1 MITEEIRSYE
11 VSVWT
16 LQDEFLTVL
25 KWSDAEQKGRIENPK
40 MILNIDGTQE
50 FTFSIP
56 MYYYKNGKL
65 IDNPNWYNIENGNLI
80 EGLRKIKVIFN
91 KGNKELEEVFEFL
104 VINMDDSH
112 EKDIASC
119 EVKCEGL
126 AFHELGKQGYKITL
140 SQENFEEKYKKW
152 TESDKSEPEPTF
164 TLDYWCGDKE
174 TCDLSVRPTE
184 GIIDPN
190 TWYYTVRMNQES
202 FKNGTGA
209 LARSSAKIYEEP
221 VPIHWNENLIPDQ
234 YIEYKEKERMVTAD
248 KSNLYNLTQTI
259 AEAFQVHCK
268 YEYTY
273 DENYHITSR
282 TIVFYNH
289 FFQEEK
295 GAMSFTYPYSSSK
308 ITRTS
313 DCSNLTTKMYVLTT
327 DNDKT
332 VAGYN
337 TIMNASSNPTSEDY
351 ILNFDYMLKR
361 GVISQDQYDAIKP
374 YEIAMRDYNKRL
386 IIFQQNL
393 AAYNIQKPE
402 IEAKVAVYKKSIEL
416 DKENITQNQS
426 LKNALDLKDGDADGN
441 ITIDSSHP
449 DMRII
454 QQDND
459 GAYYI
464 KLDNTNKGI
473 QTDTVKIYR
482 GYSSANHQLSGEVTS
497 NFSFDYDEYKRP
509 SKILN
514 VAPENNSS
522 TVYLT
527 YKYNPQLYYDAVLKV
542 WKSKWA
548 NDTLQYAEFLSK
560 LGPKSTSDI
569 NFDYAGAYVYYA
581 KKLSLAH
588 EKYEEATQNEKDTV
602 SSAIWANCLNKQ
614 IKDAEDKIEE
624 LTNGPDGKK
633 AAIKEFN
640 RLMGAALR
648 ESYWQPE
655 DYQDYGLHKE
665 DNKEL
670 AVLTEE
676 ELKANTEESFIAFW
690 DTELFDEEDKN
701 YYEESVNLNKIYYPC
716 IDLSSIYN
724 SIKNNIMSYS
734 FIFNNNYT
742 QAISNTID
750 TRYTQIFSIGSG
762 ALLEFGLKDGTVHP
776 LLVLVGAKSMTNDEI
791 TFMKSNTVGNT
802 QGGNP
807 RIARISTNE
816 DGMYQFSNG
825 SYTLVLNTQPISVT
839 PYFVDG
845 SEYTTVYPRA
855 KFSSLNLR
863 AASSDLTVYYNNQL
877 LEIAQDYNIYTR
889 NTPRTIQYTENGTT
903 TSMTQ
908 YFSEYFLTVK
918 PEVIYKCGTF
928 TGDFNIH
935 YILSNADNEIY
946 LDALEVMKENAEPK
960 VEYTIE
966 PNILDHNLSKILYK
980 KLATLVMINDVPLKL
995 DNVFGYISKVEL
1007 DLDNVTKD
1015 QVEVKNYKGKFED
1028 LFSTIVAQTEQMK
1041 QDGAKFHAAI
1051 EGNIPLDGEGL
1062 ENTLSQNQLVMQAYL
1077 DSYFDSSQVV
1087 KDRLAELFTE
1097 AGEILGD
1104 SNKTLNKMRALTLDN
1119 ADILSGFIQNIS
1131 EELSPKVYRQAEKP
1145 DSFKPGDVWID
1156 NEGNHY
1162 VATGFNENSQGNGLS
1177 GFVRTHDGTLAS
1189 ITGAGMNIDAEKG
1202 LIDIYA
1208 QNEIQLRSGKHV
1220 YIGANDSV
1228 DIVGNNKVNIGGGE
1242 INIAGEANV
1251 NEGHSG
1257 GINLVST
1264 GIDIKNSIDNMKSYT
1279 EWESNHLYKV
1289 NEWVKYNNHYYR
1301 CKTQHT
1307 SNNNFVSNYWTNEDD
1322 TTIQHQ
1328 LSVALADATI
1338 SKVLIDPDK
1347 IELGSADILMRGAN
1361 KIQMVTSRGTNA
1373 STSAI
1378 EISPETGIWIGSGQG
1393 VRLFSGGFSYN
1404 ETTNVLTKTDATGA
1418 SVELNSNHLILGFME
1433 VKKNSGTIGNA
1444 IEMTQDY
1451 MILASGSPL
1460 SGTNSDASLAI
1471 TGTSTGLVGAKFT
1484 STSIGFATQRTGS
1497 GTAADPYR
1505 YNAIIMNDKG
1515 ITLGSTNGVK
1525 NLATETSANLRS
1537 YFANTNYGSYV
1548 RISDLGIELGSLA
1561 DLYINTDNFKLQ
1573 THSRDKGNTGYID
1586 GNTLL
1591 ALGKGLQE
1599 IGYTTSLADI
1609 RTKNT
1614 RQNNPIQARLVIN
1627 DNGAYFEGDV
1637 YANNGYFHGNVHATN
1652 FILEGTAVTDFNT
1665 AITGSSAYTTLP
1677 STREKLYYMSTST
1690 SAPSKP
1696 PEKVT
1701 TASTDSANTWSL
1713 TMPQYP
1719 QGTTL
1724 YYYYTCIQTTTQA
1737 GVTTWTNPIRENQAT
1752 EASTITE
1759 QFKANGLL
1767 SNYSWGGI
1775 TWPVA
1780 LTSTSN
1786 LLIGANGDTMNGG
1799 IWIAKSATYS
1809 DGAAVVINKDGIA
1822 MAGST
1827 ISLNADSTIS
1837 ITSGATININAS
1849 NLTVKSDPGDGENYF
1864 YAGTSAQTIEEN
1876 QRYIK
1881 FTKKGALTIKGVI
1894 QATEL
1899 SIGGVDASDY
1909 VKATQNNPDL
1919 TPYAQYADFNVGQ
1932 GRTYASIP
1940 ASISASVWD
1949 TVGNGTHVQLTVDGL
1964 SIDSSGS
1971 LYVNT
1976 NNVVIDSNDI
1986 NNDDTI
1992 FELKGIWAGT
2002 GATGTF
2008 LRMNKTQGGFF
2019 AGWNFNLG
2027 WIWAGTGTNCVAMCG
2042 MNSLTP
2048 PDGVNTGSNEY
2059 SSDRFTKVQG
2069 WAFYCGADWPEAPYT
2084 TSIYGYAP
2092 FRVSRGG
2099 SVYTV
2104 KLLLG
2109 KMPWSTDETDDWSG
2123 YGGELYLW
2131 HSWTKND
2138 ANNNPVTHYGYK
2150 SISSQKLYEKMDAA
2164 GWFS

>member
-16 LQDEFLTVL
+16 LQDEFITVL
-25 KWSDAEQKGRIENPK
+25 KWSDIEQKGRIENPK

-65 IDNPNWYNIENGNLI
+65 IDNPNWYNVENGNLI

-174 TCDLSVRPTE
+174 TCDLPVRPTE

-374 YEIAMRDYNKRL
+374 YEITMRDYNKRL

-402 IEAKVAVYKKSIEL
+402 VEAKVAVYKKSIEL
-416 DKENITQNQS
+416 DKENIAQNQS

-454 QQDND
+454 QQDNN

-482 GYSSANHQLSGEVTS
+482 NYSSANHQLSDEITS

-514 VAPENNSS
+514 VAPANNSS
-522 TVYLT
+522 TVYLI

-542 WKSKWA
+542 WESKWA

-569 NFDYAGAYVYYA
+569 NFDYAGTYVYYA

-588 EKYEEATQNEKDTV
+588 EKYEEATQNEKNTV
-602 SSAIWANCLNKQ
+602 SSAIWTNCLNKQ
-614 IKDAEDKIEE
+614 IKDTEDKIEE
-624 LTNGPDGKK
+624 LTDGKK

-665 DNKEL
+665 DTKQL
-670 AVLTEE
+670 AVTNMI
-676 ELKANTEESFIAFW
+676 ADAEESFIAGW
-690 DTELFDEEDKN
+690 DSELFDEEDKN

-742 QAISNTID
+742 KTIGNTID

-762 ALLEFGLKDGTVHP
+762 ALLEFGLKNGVVYP

-807 RIARISTNE
+807 RIAIVSTNSE
-816 DGMYQFSNG
+816 GMYQFSNG
-825 SYTLVLNTQPISVT
+825 SYSVTSSISVA

-863 AASSDLTVYYNNQL
+863 ADSSDLTVYYNNQL

-889 NTPRTIQYTENGTT
+889 NTPRTVQYTENGTT

-908 YFSEYFLTVK
+908 YFSEYFLTIK

-966 PNILDHNLSKILYK
+966 PNILDRNLSKILYK

-1007 DLDNVTKD
+1007 DLDNITKD

-1051 EGNIPLDGEGL
+1051 EGNIPLGVEGL
-1062 ENTLSQNQLVMQAYL
+1062 ANTLSQNQLVMQAYL

-1087 KDRLAELFTE
+1087 KDRLASLFTE
-1097 AGEILGD
+1097 ASEILGD
-1104 SNKTLNKMRALTLDN
+1104 SNKSLNQVRALTVEN
-1119 ADILSGFIQNIS
+1119 AEILSGFASNIS
-1131 EELSPKVYRQAEKP
+1131 SELTTKVTKSATKP
-1145 DSFKPGDVWID
+1145 TSYKPGDIWID
-1156 NEGNHY
+1156 NEGNRY
-1162 VATGFNENSQGNGLS
+1162 VATSYSSEGQAGGTS
-1177 GFVRTHDGTLAS
+1177 GFVRTYDGTLAS
-1189 ITGAGMNIDAEKG
+1189 MTGAA
-1202 LIDIYA
+1202 LDINA
-1208 QNEIQLRSGKHV
+1208 DEGK
-1220 YIGANDSV
+1220 IKLTAANNLYLASNQV
-1228 DIVGNNKVNIGGGE
+1228 DIVGNDVVNIGGATV
-1242 INIAGEANV
+1242 NIVSLTKNGTAYSA
-1251 NEGHSG
+1251 G
-1257 GINLVST
+1257 GINL
-1264 GIDIKNSIDNMKSYT
+1264 I
-1279 EWESNHLYKV
+1279 
-1289 NEWVKYNNHYYR
+1289 
-1301 CKTQHT
+1301 
-1307 SNNNFVSNYWTNEDD
+1307 
-1322 TTIQHQ
+1322 
-1328 LSVALADATI
+1328 A
-1338 SKVLIDPDK
+1338 
-1347 IELGSADILMRGAN
+1347 
-1361 KIQMVTSRGTNA
+1361 
-1373 STSAI
+1373 
-1378 EISPETGIWIGSGQG
+1378 
-1393 VRLFSGGFSYN
+1393 
-1404 ETTNVLTKTDATGA
+1404 
-1418 SVELNSNHLILGFME
+1418 
-1433 VKKNSGTIGNA
+1433 
-1444 IEMTQDY
+1444 
-1451 MILASGSPL
+1451 
-1460 SGTNSDASLAI
+1460 
-1471 TGTSTGLVGAKFT
+1471 
-1484 STSIGFATQRTGS
+1484 
-1497 GTAADPYR
+1497 
-1505 YNAIIMNDKG
+1505 
-1515 ITLGSTNGVK
+1515 
-1525 NLATETSANLRS
+1525 
-1537 YFANTNYGSYV
+1537 
-1548 RISDLGIELGSLA
+1548 
-1561 DLYINTDNFKLQ
+1561 
-1573 THSRDKGNTGYID
+1573 
-1586 GNTLL
+1586 
-1591 ALGKGLQE
+1591 
-1599 IGYTTSLADI
+1599 
-1609 RTKNT
+1609 
-1614 RQNNPIQARLVIN
+1614 
-1627 DNGAYFEGDV
+1627 GAYQ
-1637 YANNGYFHGNVHATN
+1637 
-1652 FILEGTAVTDFNT
+1652 
-1665 AITGSSAYTTLP
+1665 
-1677 STREKLYYMSTST
+1677 
-1690 SAPSKP
+1690 SK
-1696 PEKVT
+1696 
-1701 TASTDSANTWSL
+1701 
-1713 TMPQYP
+1713 Q
-1719 QGTTL
+1719 Q
-1724 YYYYTCIQTTTQA
+1724 
-1737 GVTTWTNPIRENQAT
+1737 
-1752 EASTITE
+1752 
-1759 QFKANGLL
+1759 
-1767 SNYSWGGI
+1767 
-1775 TWPVA
+1775 
-1780 LTSTSN
+1780 
-1786 LLIGANGDTMNGG
+1786 
-1799 IWIAKSATYS
+1799 
-1809 DGAAVVINKDGIA
+1809 
-1822 MAGST
+1822 
-1827 ISLNADSTIS
+1827 
-1837 ITSGATININAS
+1837 
-1849 NLTVKSDPGDGENYF
+1849 
-1864 YAGTSAQTIEEN
+1864 
-1876 QRYIK
+1876 
-1881 FTKKGALTIKGVI
+1881 
-1894 QATEL
+1894 
-1899 SIGGVDASDY
+1899 
-1909 VKATQNNPDL
+1909 
-1919 TPYAQYADFNVGQ
+1919 
-1932 GRTYASIP
+1932 
-1940 ASISASVWD
+1940 
-1949 TVGNGTHVQLTVDGL
+1949 
-1964 SIDSSGS
+1964 
-1971 LYVNT
+1971 
-1976 NNVVIDSNDI
+1976 
-1986 NNDDTI
+1986 
-1992 FELKGIWAGT
+1992 
-2002 GATGTF
+2002 
-2008 LRMNKTQGGFF
+2008 
-2019 AGWNFNLG
+2019 
-2027 WIWAGTGTNCVAMCG
+2027 
-2042 MNSLTP
+2042 
-2048 PDGVNTGSNEY
+2048 
-2059 SSDRFTKVQG
+2059 
-2069 WAFYCGADWPEAPYT
+2069 
-2084 TSIYGYAP
+2084 
-2092 FRVSRGG
+2092 
-2099 SVYTV
+2099 
-2104 KLLLG
+2104 
-2109 KMPWSTDETDDWSG
+2109 
-2123 YGGELYLW
+2123 
-2131 HSWTKND
+2131 
-2138 ANNNPVTHYGYK
+2138 
-2150 SISSQKLYEKMDAA
+2150 
-2164 GWFS
+2164 